1 MGNVYD
7 FDAYRLLAIEDDTQA
22 DLVLK
27 DMRDKLIDRDRLLS
41 VIKNEINLLKAKYE
55 QIILDTETATNQHK
69 LLIRQYLNNVQMKE
83 TKTQYTYKLPTAKIV
98 KHKIAEAVTLANPE
112 RLMAQL
118 KETMPEYIRVKREI
132 AWSDVKRDLQDVDGK
147 LCLVSPETGEMIEA
161 DGISRVVVDTGRVT
175 LKFDGGIDYDYEK
188 DS

>member
-1 MGNVYD
+1 M
-7 FDAYRLLAIEDDTQA
+7 
-22 DLVLK
+22 
-27 DMRDKLIDRDRLLS
+27 
-41 VIKNEINLLKAKYE
+41 
-55 QIILDTETATNQHK
+55 
-69 LLIRQYLNNVQMKE
+69 
-83 TKTQYTYKLPTAKIV
+83 
-98 KHKIAEAVTLANPE
+98 KHKSAEAITLANPE